1 MRAAIAAVLLGSML
15 AGLPMVARS
24 QGTTA
29 QAGTVATQTYKSWAL
44 DCLVPKTGEG
54 TGKQVCFIH
63 HEARSKTDATA
74 IAARV
79 VVRRT
84 GADRK
89 LALIVQ
95 LPPNSV
101 PAGGVNVAIDAN
113 KASPMAIQ
121 GCLPKFCYG
130 AIEMTDDLQGQAK
143 AGQQLNLT
151 FTAKDKGP
159 QQVAVP
165 LAGITA
171 ALAALAKMGP

>member
-1 MRAAIAAVLLGSML
+1 ML
-15 AGLPMVARS
+15 VSLPMAARS
-24 QGTTA
+24 QGA
-29 QAGTVATQTYKSWAL
+29 PVPAGAVPTQTFKAWAL

-54 TGKQVCFIH
+54 AGTQVCFIH

-79 VVRRT
+79 VVRRA

-101 PAGGVNVAIDAN
+101 QASGVKVAIDAN
-113 KASPMAIQ
+113 KVYPMAIQ
-121 GCLPKFCYG
+121 TCLPKFCYG
-130 AIEMTDDLQGQAK
+130 AIEMTPDLQGEAK
-143 AGQQLNLT
+143 AGQQLNLS
-151 FTAKDKGP
+151 FAAIDKGP
-159 QQVAVP
+159 QEVVVP

-171 ALAALAKMGP
+171 ALGALQKAGS

>member
-1 MRAAIAAVLLGSML
+1 MRVAIFGVLLGVAL
-15 AGLPMVARS
+15 AGLPPVAQS
-24 QGTTA
+24 QSATA
-29 QAGTVATQTYKSWAL
+29 PAGTVPTQTFKSWSL

-54 TGKQVCFIH
+54 AGKLVCFIH
-63 HEARSKTDATA
+63 HEAHGAAGATA

-79 VVRRT
+79 VVRRA

-101 PAGGVNVAIDAN
+101 QASGITVVIDAN
-113 KASPMAIQ
+113 KAHPMAIQ
-121 GCLPKFCYG
+121 ACLPKFCYG
-130 AIEMTDDLQGQAK
+130 AIEMGTDLQAEAK
-143 AGQQLNLT
+143 AGQQMNLG

-159 QQVAVP
+159 QQVPVP

-171 ALAALAKMGP
+171 ALAALAKSGS